1 MERSGGVVILDKIP
15 FELDVAKVLKHLR
28 LHGDPARYE
37 KIVADLLE
45 NVVPIARPKAVYKV
59 SCVEN
64 KSAGSLEIDGIKCTS
79 QLVRDT
85 LEKVETVFPYV
96 GTCGTELDSV
106 RLSDSDVMKRY
117 CLDIIKNLVLFEAS
131 GYVRKYLSQE
141 YSVGELSSLNPGEV
155 ESFPSSEHRLIF
167 SLLGDVE
174 GMIGVKLTENCALI
188 PTKSGSSLLFSSESK
203 FVSCRLCKMK
213 RCQGRRA
220 PFDAELAKLYPGQ
233 KVKSSP
239 A

>member
-1 MERSGGVVILDKIP
+1 MEVSGGVIILENMP

-28 LHGDPARYE
+28 VHGDTRRYE
-37 KIVADLLE
+37 AIAADLLE
-45 NVVPIARPKAVYKV
+45 NVVPSARPKAVYTV
-59 SCVEN
+59 SCLEN
-64 KSAGSLEIDGIKCTS
+64 KTGDSLEIDGIMCRS

-85 LEKVETVFPYV
+85 LDKVETVFPCV
-96 GTCGTELDSV
+96 GTCGTEHDSV
-106 RLSDSDVMKRY
+106 RLPEADVMKRY

-131 GYVRKYLSQE
+131 TYLRKHISQQ
-141 YSVGELSSLNPGEV
+141 YSLGELSSLNPGEL
-155 ESFPSSEHRLIF
+155 ESFPSSQHRLIF

-174 GMIGVKLTENCALI
+174 GLIGVKLTENCALI
-188 PTKSGSSLLFSSESK
+188 PTKSHSSLLFSSENK

-233 KVKSSP
+233 KVKSAAP
-239 A
+239 